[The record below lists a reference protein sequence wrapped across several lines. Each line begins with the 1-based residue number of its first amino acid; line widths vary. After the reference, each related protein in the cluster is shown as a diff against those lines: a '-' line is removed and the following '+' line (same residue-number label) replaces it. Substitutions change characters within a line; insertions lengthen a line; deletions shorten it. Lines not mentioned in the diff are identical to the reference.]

1 MIGEPGTV
9 VILKKCYLNKER
21 PYFAYIYN
29 DGMYKGHSRHHM
41 GKAIY
46 DLMIFYLDSNGYMV
60 TETIDTFFKQEII
73 HCTIPYT
80 DDSDKYNK
88 ILGSFNMEWAF
99 KSRNN
104 KTSIGVNTVR
114 ANIMNYFT
122 EERLISC
129 IREYNIN
136 QILCSEQL

>member
-29 DGMYKGHSRHHM
+29 DGMYKGHSRYLM
-41 GKAIY
+41 GKSVC
-46 DLMIFYLDSNGYMV
+46 DLMTFYLDSNGDMV
-60 TETIDTFFKQEII
+60 TKTMDTFFKQEII
-73 HCTIPYT
+73 DCTIPYT
-80 DDSDKYNK
+80 DNSEKYNK

-99 KSRNN
+99 MSRNSR
-104 KTSIGVNTVR
+104 KSIDINSTR

-122 EERLISC
+122 EERLLSC